1 MRKYYN
7 NDIDI
12 SQWIDS
18 MKETGVYGVYFSLKR
33 PRISR
38 EERKNIISFLINKV
52 RNDLYVIVINWKA
65 DCKQAI
71 DLLQSGHNL

>member
-1 MRKYYN
+1 MRKTYYN
-7 NDIDI
+7 NDI

-18 MKETGVYGVYFSLKR
+18 MKETGGVYCVYISEKR

-71 DLLQSGHNL
+71 DLLQ

>member
-1 MRKYYN
+1 MRKTYYN
-7 NDIDI
+7 NDI

-18 MKETGVYGVYFSLKR
+18 MKETGGVYCVYFSKR

-38 EERKNIISFLINKV
+38 EERKNIISFLINKE
-52 RNDLYVIVINWKA
+52 NDLYVIVINWKA

-71 DLLQSGHNL
+71 DLLQ

>member
-1 MRKYYN
+1 MRKTYYN
-7 NDIDI
+7 NDI
-12 SQWIDS
+12 SQWMDRF
-18 MKETGVYGVYFSLKR
+18 KETGVYGVYFSLKR

-38 EERKNIISFLINKV
+38 EERKNIISFLVNKE
-52 RNDLYVIVINWKA
+52 NDLYVIIINWKA